1 MNSLP
6 FPRSTRLAGR
16 QRGSA
21 VLIVLAL
28 LACIALILAATST
41 TLTFLGREIQRLDQ
55 HQLKK
60 YGQSKRH

>member
-1 MNSLP
+1 
-6 FPRSTRLAGR
+6 
-16 QRGSA
+16 